1 MSFLK
6 LEEKKVNNL
15 STKNTTPVTGYKNS
29 ESTLSLEPIAKP
41 VDTFSFNHN
50 ENLQQK
56 QICEKLKNQQPTLF
70 AENAVIVKP
79 VGNENQYKQM
89 QRFNSDSTVE
99 SLINVMRESNL
110 VLRCN
115 FIRPGFNAR
124 NSCLMCKAEDLEAML
139 SNPENEF
146 KMKTV
151 KLSLNNDDSF
161 SPVHGTMFLSAVQ
174 DPQSGKHTLYS
185 LDYHI
190 SEEQDKKL
198 YCIH

>member
-6 LEEKKVNNL
+6 LEEKVNNI
-15 STKNTTPVTGYKNS
+15 STKNTTPVSGYKNS
-29 ESTLSLEPIAKP
+29 ESTLCLEPIAKP

-50 ENLQQK
+50 ENLTQK
-56 QICEKLKNQQPTLF
+56 KVCEQLRSKQPTLF
-70 AENAVIVKP
+70 TENAVIVKSI
-79 VGNENQYKQM
+79 GNENQYKQM
-89 QRFNSDSTVE
+89 QRFDSDSTVE
-99 SLINVMRESNL
+99 SLIDVMRKSNL

-124 NSCLMCKAEDLEAML
+124 NSCLMCKAEDLETML
-139 SNPENEF
+139 NNPENEF

-151 KLSLNNDDSF
+151 KLSLNKDDSF
-161 SPVHGTMFLSAVQ
+161 SPIHGTMFLSAVQ
-174 DPQSGKHTLYS
+174 DSQSGKHTLYS

-190 SEEQDKKL
+190 AEDQDKKL